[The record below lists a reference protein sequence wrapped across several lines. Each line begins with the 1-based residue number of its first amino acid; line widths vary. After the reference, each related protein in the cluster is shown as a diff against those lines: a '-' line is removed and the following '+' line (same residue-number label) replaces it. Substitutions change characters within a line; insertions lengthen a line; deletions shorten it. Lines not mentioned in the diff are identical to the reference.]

1 MFHNG
6 ELAMFTGIVVA
17 ASGRGYWFIE
27 QDQTRDCLFVHQRDV
42 VGKKYLRVNDRV
54 RFNVIPNPQS
64 KSCSTDHMAVDVE
77 IIGLT
82 IARPA
87 RSPITGGVK

>member
-1 MFHNG
+1 MKHNG
-6 ELAMFTGIVVA
+6 AIPMKFTGIVVA

-54 RFNVIPNPQS
+54 RFNRIPNTNP
-64 KSCSTDHMAVDVE
+64 KYSTGFMAVDVE

-82 IARPA
+82 IARQKSAPVSGES
-87 RSPITGGVK
+87 R